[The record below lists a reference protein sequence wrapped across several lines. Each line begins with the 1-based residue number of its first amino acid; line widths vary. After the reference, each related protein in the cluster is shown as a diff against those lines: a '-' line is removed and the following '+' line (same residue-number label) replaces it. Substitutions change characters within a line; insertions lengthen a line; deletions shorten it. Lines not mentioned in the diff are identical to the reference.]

1 MKSYNIGDIIT
12 IGNRTFK
19 VYLPE
24 HGFYC
29 YGCIFNHTMQQGGI
43 ECARSKELEEKL
55 GACAW
60 SKREDKNNICFERLD
75 NNSIGNIEEEQLLY
89 LLKHYFH
96 CLYVSFKDKVC
107 IYNKKEYLNYDE
119 IIQVLKDNK
128 EKFYNEGKFITIE

>member
-1 MKSYNIGDIIT
+1 MKNYNIGDIIT

-29 YGCIFNHTMQQGGI
+29 YDCIFNHTMMQQGGI

-60 SKREDKNNICFERLD
+60 SKR
-75 NNSIGNIEEEQLLY
+75 
-89 LLKHYFH
+89 
-96 CLYVSFKDKVC
+96 
-107 IYNKKEYLNYDE
+107 
-119 IIQVLKDNK
+119 
-128 EKFYNEGKFITIE
+128 

>member
-1 MKSYNIGDIIT
+1 MIHSAWLSPSGKIIKCGFAEHIRCAYEIIT
-12 IGNRTFK
+12 GK
-19 VYLPE
+19 D
-24 HGFYC
+24 
-29 YGCIFNHTMQQGGI
+29 
-43 ECARSKELEEKL
+43 A
-55 GACAW
+55 
-60 SKREDKNNICFERLD
+60 ERLD

-128 EKFYNEGKFITIE
+128 EKFYNEGKFITLE